1 MTMNEAVLLVSHGT
15 VSSTGDIPAFLRNV
29 RHGREAPAD
38 LAAELRRRYEA
49 IGGSPLDAINVRLA
63 QKLEKV
69 LGVPVR
75 RASRLWKPYVKDV
88 VAELN
93 VERVVVI
100 PLAQHS
106 AHVYGEAAKRDIGD
120 RAQVVCA
127 ENWGQRPAL
136 LDAFA
141 RRASALASK
150 DAALVL
156 TAHSLPKKVIA
167 AGDAYEREVRA
178 SAAGV
183 LARVKDAY
191 AETMVAF
198 QSQGPGSD
206 PSEWLGPSLV
216 EALDS
221 LAGRVKKVV
230 FAPIGFLA
238 DHVEILYD
246 LDIEAKALAE
256 ERGLVYA
263 RTESLDDADDFV
275 AVLAGI
281 ARELM

>member
-1 MTMNEAVLLVSHGT
+1 MKQAVLLVSHGT
-15 VSSTGDIPAFLRNV
+15 VATLDEIPAFLRNV
-29 RHGREAPAD
+29 RHGREAPED
-38 LAAELRRRYEA
+38 LVAELRRRYEA

-63 QKLEKV
+63 QKLEAT

-88 VAELN
+88 AADLDVD
-93 VERVVVI
+93 RFVVI

-106 AHVYGEAAKRDIGD
+106 AHVYGEAAKRELAG
-120 RAQVVCA
+120 REVVFA

-141 RRASALASK
+141 RRAAAKASK

-156 TAHSLPKKVIA
+156 TAHSLPKRIIA
-167 AGDAYEREVRA
+167 AGDAYEREARGSAEGVRA
-178 SAAGV
+178 R
-183 LARVKDAY
+183 LKDAY
-191 AETMVAF
+191 AETRVAF

-206 PSEWLGPSLV
+206 ASEWLGPTLL
-216 EALDS
+216 ETIDE
-221 LAGRVKKVV
+221 LAGRVKRVV

-246 LDIEAKALAE
+246 LDIEAKAFAE
-256 ERGLVYA
+256 ARGLEYA

>member
-1 MTMNEAVLLVSHGT
+1 MKDAVLLVSHGT
-15 VSSTGDIPAFLRNV
+15 VSSLEEIPAFLRNV
-29 RHGREAPAD
+29 RHGREAPPD
-38 LAAELRRRYEA
+38 LVHELQRRYEA
-49 IGGSPLDAINVRLA
+49 IGGSPLDAINERLA
-63 QKLEKV
+63 AKLEKK

-88 VAELN
+88 ISDLDAE
-93 VERVVVI
+93 RFVVI

-106 AHVYGEAAKRDIGD
+106 AHVYGEAAKREIGD
-120 RAQVVCA
+120 RAKVVCA

-141 RRASALASK
+141 RRALAHASK

-167 AGDAYEREVRA
+167 AGDAYEREARA

-183 LARVKDAY
+183 IVRVKDSF
-191 AETMVAF
+191 AETHVAF

-206 PSEWLGPSLV
+206 ASEWLGPMLL
-216 EALDS
+216 ETLDALK
-221 LAGRVKKVV
+221 GRVKKVV

-246 LDIEAKALAE
+246 LDVEAKALAE
-256 ERGLVYA
+256 ERGLAYA
-263 RTESLDDADDFV
+263 RTASLDDADDFV
-275 AVLAGI
+275 AVLEDI

>member
-1 MTMNEAVLLVSHGT
+1 MKQAVLLVSHGT
-15 VSSTGDIPAFLRNV
+15 VASLGEIPAFLRNV
-29 RHGREAPAD
+29 RHGREAPP
-38 LAAELRRRYEA
+38 ELVHELTRRYEA

-63 QKLEKV
+63 QKLQKV

-88 VAELN
+88 ASELD
-93 VERVVVI
+93 VEKFVVI

-106 AHVYGEAAKRDIGD
+106 AHVYGEAAKRDLVPAA
-120 RAQVVCA
+120 RVAFA

-141 RRASALASK
+141 KRAMKHASK

-156 TAHSLPKKVIA
+156 TAHSLPKRVIA

-178 SAAGV
+178 SAEGV
-183 LARVKDAY
+183 LARVGDTY
-191 AETMVAF
+191 GETRIAF

-206 PSEWLGPSLV
+206 ASEWLGPTLL
-216 EALDS
+216 ETLDALK
-221 LAGRVKKVV
+221 GKVKEVV

-238 DHVEILYD
+238 DHVDIL
-246 LDIEAKALAE
+246 
-256 ERGLVYA
+256 
-263 RTESLDDADDFV
+263 
-275 AVLAGI
+275 
-281 ARELM
+281 